1 MRCVFLY
8 PVIEHVEHSCGWRV
22 RGPSQVRATCRTN
35 ITERTKINHASFF
48 VFFSRCKSQ
57 MKLKEAQLH
66 KAKLRAKKS
75 LSCILQQCRSSL
87 SKFLYRTI
95 PGSSNA
101 FSSNLAERLIT
112 AHYFKEIFLLYF
124 MNITAR

>member
-1 MRCVFLY
+1 MHCVFLY
-8 PVIEHVEHSCGWRV
+8 PVIQHSFGRRV
-22 RGPSQVRATCRTN
+22 HGPSQVRVACRTN
-35 ITERTKINHASFF
+35 IHRKNKNQSHI
-48 VFFSRCKSQ
+48 FFSFLRCESQ
-57 MKLKEAQLH
+57 MTLKEAQLH
-66 KAKLRAKKS
+66 EAKLRAKKS
-75 LSCILQQCRSSL
+75 LSCILQQCHFSL
-87 SKFLYRTI
+87 SKFLYWTI